1 MSKILV
7 IDDDRDICLLLKR
20 FLSKHNYDVAE
31 VYAGKKALDMLH
43 SFNPELV
50 LCDFRLEDMDG
61 ATLLI
66 KIKEQ
71 LPDVPVIIMTGYSD
85 IKTAVE
91 VMKLGAYDYIGK
103 PLFPDEILLTIKKA
117 LQNKETAT
125 VSSNGHH
132 AHTSAAGNTMPAQA
146 SQGGV
151 TAEQNAEEERNRQ
164 QQQQRLIVSG
174 EYIFGDS
181 DAFRKILK
189 QIDLVAPTNYSIII
203 YGESGS
209 GKEAIAQEIH
219 KRSRRREKPFIAI
232 DCGAMSKE
240 LAGSELFGH
249 EKGSFTGALNQK
261 IGSLELANGGTVFL
275 DEIGN
280 LSYDIQVSLLR
291 VVQERKMRRVGGT
304 KDIDLDIRI
313 IVASNEKL
321 WDIARKGKFREDLF
335 HRFNEFSIVVPPLRE
350 RKDDILVFARHFLTI
365 TNKELGKNVKGFSR
379 EVEDIFRN
387 YVWYG
392 NLRELKNVIKR
403 ATLLA
408 EGTYIEAHTLPFEI
422 SNFSKLQFEELFEM
436 PAAVPEN
443 RPVEM
448 SSAPPVTTSS
458 YNDIPLSR
466 SSSSSG
472 ELSLK
477 NASIDAE
484 YETIIEA
491 LKKSNFN
498 KSKAAKLLNID
509 RKTLYNKMKQYQEFN
524 NH

>member
-1 MSKILV
+1 MPKILV

-20 FLSKHNYDVAE
+20 FLTKHNYEVAE
-31 VYAGKKALDMLH
+31 VYAGKKALELMN
-43 SFNPELV
+43 SFTPDLV
-50 LCDFRLEDMDG
+50 LCDFRLDDMDG
-61 ATLLI
+61 TTLLV

-85 IKTAVE
+85 IKVAVE

-103 PLFPDEILLTIKKA
+103 PLFPDEILVTIKKA
-117 LQNKETAT
+117 LQNQGTT
-125 VSSNGHH
+125 TTTQTT
-132 AHTSAAGNTMPAQA
+132 TSTAQA
-146 SQGGV
+146 PPAY
-151 TAEQNAEEERNRQ
+151 TPPATTTEEPVNYDNREKKQ
-164 QQQQRLIVSG
+164 QIVISG
-174 EYIFGDS
+174 DYIFGDS
-181 DAFRKILK
+181 DSFKKILK

-219 KRSRRREKPFIAI
+219 KRSRRKAMPFVAI

-261 IGSLELANGGTVFL
+261 IGSLEIANGGTVFL

-321 WDIARKGKFREDLF
+321 WDIARKGKFREDLY

-350 RKDDILVFARHFLTI
+350 RKDDIMVFARHFLQQ
-365 TNKELGKNVKGFSR
+365 TNKELEKNVKGFSK
-379 EVEDIFRN
+379 EVEDIFRS
-387 YVWYG
+387 YIWYG

-408 EGTYIEAHTLPFEI
+408 EGTFIEAHTLPFEI
-422 SNFSKLQFEELFEM
+422 SNFTRLQFDE
-436 PAAVPEN
+436 APETPYLQTEPKQATPTPPIPPPITEAEIP
-443 RPVEM
+443 RPHPHH
-448 SSAPPVTTSS
+448 SHS
-458 YNDIPLSR
+458 
-466 SSSSSG
+466 

-524 NH
+524 NQ